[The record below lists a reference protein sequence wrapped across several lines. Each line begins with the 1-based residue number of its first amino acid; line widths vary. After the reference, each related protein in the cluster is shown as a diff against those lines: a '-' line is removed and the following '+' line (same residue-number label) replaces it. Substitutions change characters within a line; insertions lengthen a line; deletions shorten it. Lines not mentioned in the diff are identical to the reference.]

1 MATQAALDAAIARIA
16 ALESAQASALGGTCL
31 CTRAPLVSVCAH
43 ALCFVRA
50 RPLSFGAPRRVARG
64 AAAACG
70 ARVLLAPQ
78 PPPGRCRAVTFVVGG
93 CAGVR
98 RQSADGGDAFLG
110 GAVNPGDTAWI
121 LTSTCLVLMM
131 TIPGLALFYG
141 GLSRAQNVLSTVMQ
155 SFAITCFVSILW
167 FAVGYSLAFAGCG
180 EDDNCDYIGGGDKIW
195 LLGDTKTG
203 KPVVP
208 GSASGTLPE
217 PLFVMFQMTFAI
229 ITCAIIT
236 GSVAERMK
244 FSALL
249 VFIFFWH
256 LLIYC
261 PIAHWEWGGGFMGK
275 WGVLDFAG
283 GDVVHISSG
292 VSGLVASIVVGKRRA
307 WSSGA
312 ELPPHNVLLT
322 FLGASLLWVGWF
334 GFNAGSAV
342 TAGGSAAMAM
352 LVTHIAASTAG
363 FTWMLLEWMVKG
375 KPTVLG
381 VVSGAI
387 AGLVV
392 ITPGAGYV
400 DQSGAFVM
408 GLLGGVGCYA
418 GIQIKHMVGI
428 DDALDAFGIH
438 GVGGIIGGILT
449 GLFANPNV
457 TTVGGQD
464 ACDASKKLDGDAS
477 EICGPAGA
485 FYGNGEQLGWQ
496 IAGILIVALY
506 SAAGTALILGVLGA
520 VLPGGL
526 RVSETAEDEGL
537 DISEH
542 GEALYDTKKGVETFE
557 APPVQASAAPPA
569 PMPQYMQPMMQPGM
583 MMGQPGMMGAPMGG
597 MPFFR

>member
-16 ALESAQASALGGTCL
+16 ALESAQASALG
-31 CTRAPLVSVCAH
+31 
-43 ALCFVRA
+43 
-50 RPLSFGAPRRVARG
+50 
-64 AAAACG
+64 
-70 ARVLLAPQ
+70 
-78 PPPGRCRAVTFVVGG
+78 
-93 CAGVR
+93 GVR

-418 GIQIKHMVGI
+418 GIQFKHMVGI